1 MKLTDAK
8 IRKLTT
14 PGKHADGQGLY
25 LEITPAG
32 GRYWRLKYR
41 HLTKEKRLS
50 LGVYP
55 EVSLKDARDKVAVA
69 RKAIENKIDPSA
81 ERQAEKQKKLAEAEN
96 TLQAVA
102 AEWLKHQSNKW
113 IPETK
118 ARIWHTLSID
128 LFPKLGDRAL
138 ASIKPKEIMRAVL
151 KVEARGAAE
160 QAGRVL
166 KIVKAI
172 YRWAAIHGRI
182 ESNPMLDLVPGEI
195 LKPRD
200 VQHRA
205 ALSEKDLPEFLQRL
219 ENYSGEPAIK
229 NALKLLI
236 LTATRPGEVRG
247 ARWSELQ
254 LENALWVIPAD
265 RMKMGREHQIPLSLQ
280 ALEVIETMRPLNGDC
295 DLIFASPTY
304 RSKPISEN
312 TLNGAIRRM
321 GFDRATAH
329 GFRSLFST
337 VTNEQDRT
345 MGDVIER
352 ALAHQDRN
360 KVRAA
365 YLRSTFLADRVGL
378 MQWWA
383 NYLDQKRKGAEV
395 IQLKDHRA
403 A

>member
-8 IRKLTT
+8 LRTLST

-41 HLTKEKRLS
+41 HLTKEKRLA

-55 EVSLKDARDKVAVA
+55 EVSLKDARDKAVVA
-69 RKAIENKIDPSA
+69 RKAIHAGIDPSA
-81 ERQAEKQKKLAEAEN
+81 ARQAEKQKKLAEAEN

-102 AEWLKHQSNKW
+102 ADWLEHQSNKW

-118 ARIWHTLSID
+118 ARIWHTLKAD
-128 LFPKLGDRAL
+128 LFPTLGDRSL
-138 ASIKPKEIMRAVL
+138 VSIKPKEIMRAVQ
-151 KVEARGAAE
+151 KVEARGAAD
-160 QAGRVL
+160 QASRVL
-166 KIVKAI
+166 QRVKAI
-172 YRWAAIHGRI
+172 YRWAATHGRI

-195 LKPRD
+195 LKPRE

-205 ALSEKDLPEFLQRL
+205 ALSERDLPEFLQRL
-219 ENYSGEPAIK
+219 EHYSGEPTIK

-247 ARWSELQ
+247 ARWSELH
-254 LENALWVIPAD
+254 LENALWVIPAE
-265 RMKMGREHQIPLSLQ
+265 RMKMRQEHQIPLSRQ
-280 ALEVIETMRPLNGDC
+280 SLEVIETMRPLNGDC

-312 TLNGAIRRM
+312 TLNGAMRRM
-321 GFDRATAH
+321 GYDMATAH
-329 GFRSLFST
+329 GFRSVFST
-337 VTNEQDRT
+337 ITNEHDRT
-345 MGDVIER
+345 MGDVVER
-352 ALAHQDRN
+352 ALAHKDRN

-383 NYLDQKRKGAEV
+383 DYLDQRRQGAEV
-395 IQLKDHRA
+395 IQLKNHRA